1 MSCVYLHK
9 QKKIGFVLSTKP
21 FEQSDGVAYFVNYL
35 IEKNFYGNHDEDVEY
50 QEVFNTG
57 FIECSIESI
66 ILLIE
71 LRLISLSLETI
82 LGFAASKPI
91 PKNVVNTVI
100 RKVVV

>member
-35 IEKNFYGNHDEDVEY
+35 IEKNFYGGHDEDVEY

-57 FIECSIESI
+57 FIGVVFADLSSIDI
-66 ILLIE
+66 A
-71 LRLISLSLETI
+71 LISSL
-82 LGFAASKPI
+82 KW
-91 PKNVVNTVI
+91 VC
-100 RKVVV
+100 